1 MHEQLNQQSQPT
13 DHQRQM
19 QQMQQQMAQMQ
30 QMQMMQQ
37 MQSQAQMTR
46 SKGLSRTTAILLA
59 FFLGGVGGHKFYL
72 GQVGLGILYLF
83 FFWTFIPA
91 LVAFIELIVL
101 LTQSDEKFD
110 KQYNYG

>member
-1 MHEQLNQQSQPT
+1 MQEQLNQQSQT

-19 QQMQQQMAQMQ
+19 QMMQQQMAQMQ
-30 QMQMMQQ
+30 QMQMMQ
-37 MQSQAQMTR
+37 SQAQMTK

-91 LVAFIELIVL
+91 FVAFIELIVL

-110 KQYNYG
+110 RQYNYG

>member
-1 MHEQLNQQSQPT
+1 
-13 DHQRQM
+13 M

-30 QMQMMQQ
+30 QMQMMQ
-37 MQSQAQMTR
+37 SQAQMMAK
-46 SKGLSRTTAILLA
+46 SNNLSRTTAILLA
-59 FFLGGVGGHKFYL
+59 LFLGGVGGHKFYL
-72 GQVGLGILYLF
+72 GQVGAGILYLF

-91 LVAFIELIVL
+91 FVALIELIVL